1 MLVPNSVAVSGYN
14 PYTTI
19 LATNEQYLRT
29 NLARVKAMIESVRE
43 GWESYLANPTKA
55 NEYMGTLNPTMDAR
69 TFMDSAV
76 MQRRL
81 IESPETKVSG
91 LGTMSLERWQTLV
104 QQLVEL
110 KVISKPIDPRLAFY
124 EPR

>member
-1 MLVPNSVAVSGYN
+1 
-14 PYTTI
+14 
-19 LATNEQYLRT
+19 
-29 NLARVKAMIESVRE
+29 MIESVRE